1 MRGRGDRRGVL
12 QTLCWLTAGGLLLGR
27 LGATPSLAADAT
39 VCRYVSQL
47 PDDCGGAFMHKYDNL
62 RNSRYA
68 EIDLFARDIFK
79 KSLYESAYN
88 TSGLNDPEEKRD
100 SAPQAQLSA
109 LSPKAIAKQYQALYV
124 AIGPARKWTI
134 DWLSDRVGGA
144 RPFGGLDARW
154 MGYRPA
160 APSAISGKPVQRAYR
175 YFSVPRTAI
184 EGFKKGSKVYL
195 LDDPKGKTWVMR
207 SYTDRDLKGLTIDDL
222 DSLADRLSL
231 PAGWKFRTAV
241 LAKDLILEP
250 KSGTAGVTED
260 DKENVYDLTGP
271 GQSNYTP

>member
-1 MRGRGDRRGVL
+1 MRGTGDRRSVRR
-12 QTLCWLTAGGLLLGR
+12 TLHWLATAGLLLGA
-27 LGATPSLAADAT
+27 LEAAPALAADAT

-47 PDDCGGAFMHKYDNL
+47 PDDCGGAFVHKYDNL

-88 TSGLNDPEEKRD
+88 TSGLNDLEEKRD
-100 SAPQAQLSA
+100 SAPQALLSA
-109 LSPKAIAKQYQALYV
+109 LNPKSIAKQYQALYV
-124 AIGPARKWTI
+124 AIGPPRKWTI
-134 DWLSDRVGGA
+134 DWLSDRIGGA

-160 APSAISGKPVQRAYR
+160 AQSAISGKPTPLAYR

-195 LDDPKGKTWVMR
+195 LDDPKGRTWVMR
-207 SYTDRDLKGLTIDDL
+207 SYADKDLKGLTIDDL
-222 DSLADRLSL
+222 DSLADLLSL
-231 PAGWKFRTAV
+231 PAGWKFRTEV
-241 LAKDLILEP
+241 LARDLILEP

-271 GQSNYTP
+271 GQSNYKP